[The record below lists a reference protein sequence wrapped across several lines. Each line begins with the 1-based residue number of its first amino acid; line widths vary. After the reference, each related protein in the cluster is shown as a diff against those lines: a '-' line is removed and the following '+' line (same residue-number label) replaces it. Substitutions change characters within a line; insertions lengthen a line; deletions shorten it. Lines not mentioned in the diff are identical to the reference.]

1 MNCGCDLGVEM
12 HDANNKTI
20 QIISES
26 VVLRFRS
33 GSGVLYCNNSQSVP
47 FLSYAFFNCMHQNG
61 GNTTFL
67 SKSLN

>member
-20 QIISES
+20 QLISES

-33 GSGVLYCNNSQSVP
+33 GSGVLFCNNITYVSSPKVSP
-47 FLSYAFFNCMHQNG
+47 
-61 GNTTFL
+61 
-67 SKSLN
+67 